1 MVENRPKKAQFN
13 VYLPT
18 VLVREIKHRS
28 IDEGLS
34 LSAFVGRVVSDYLE
48 EKR

>member
-1 MVENRPKKAQFN
+1 MVKGRLKKTQFN
-13 VYLPT
+13 VYQPAE
-18 VLVREIKHRS
+18 LVREIKHRS

>member
-13 VYLPT
+13 VYLPAD
-18 VLVREIKHRS
+18 LVREIKHRS